1 MRSYCLYGSL
11 ASGVVM
17 GLGPLLVNELS
28 RCMEGGHGVED
39 REKLETPT
47 ISVSIL

>member
-11 ASGVVM
+11 ASGLVM

-28 RCMEGGHGVED
+28 SCMESGHGVED
-39 REKLETPT
+39 SEKLESLT